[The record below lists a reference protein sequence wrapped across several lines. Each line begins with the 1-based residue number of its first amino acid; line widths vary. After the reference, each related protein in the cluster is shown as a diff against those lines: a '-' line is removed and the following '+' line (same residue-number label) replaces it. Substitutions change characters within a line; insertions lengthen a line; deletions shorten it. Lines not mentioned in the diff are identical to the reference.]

1 MKLKELEVQAMEEL
15 AQEQI
20 EKHKAIIKGR
30 IREVRAAKRTLAK
43 LEQQYQDLLDQDIE
57 EEVEDEF

>member
-20 EKHKAIIKGR
+20 EKQKAIIKGR